1 MGYAPAVVVAL
12 KVVAFFAFGIALTWA
27 LVKWGGAPPCHFN
40 ANGDWSCGD
49 P

>member
-1 MGYAPAVVVAL
+1 VVVAL

-27 LVKWGGAPPCHFN
+27 LVKWGGAPSPCHFN